1 MFWPSYHADFAFFS
15 QSGERGREI
24 GNIIALDS
32 LLTILGP
39 VVSGLV
45 VALFGFPGLFALLC
59 IVVILSNVPFFLA
72 KEQFT
77 PSDLSYTAAYRAL
90 VAKENRRYFFGYL
103 GFGEELIVLTVWPIF
118 VYLTF
123 NNVFSTGFVAAVSTL
138 ITSLV
143 LLYVGRASDLR
154 NRKGILRIGSVFTVL
169 SWLMRIV
176 ARGGAGV
183 FLVDFFSRTSRNILM
198 LPLLSG
204 LYEYASKTAV
214 VRTVIFFEM
223 SLTVG
228 KLFASGL
235 MAVVFFF
242 FPTGYGLAFFIAALF
257 SLCYLFLSAKTHK
270 PVVAA

>member
-1 MFWPSYHADFAFFS
+1 M
-15 QSGERGREI
+15 
-24 GNIIALDS
+24 
-32 LLTILGP
+32 
-39 VVSGLV
+39 
-45 VALFGFPGLFALLC
+45 
-59 IVVILSNVPFFLA
+59 
-72 KEQFT
+72 
-77 PSDLSYTAAYRAL
+77 
-90 VAKENRRYFFGYL
+90 
-103 GFGEELIVLTVWPIF
+103 WPIF

-228 KLFASGL
+228 KLS
-235 MAVVFFF
+235 
-242 FPTGYGLAFFIAALF
+242 
-257 SLCYLFLSAKTHK
+257 SD
-270 PVVAA
+270 